1 MNNVMRVTLPL
12 LVAGVSAHYDSNL
25 NPTRYGDPA
34 GGCMKDEK
42 AVQATGLPGS
52 FGAPDC
58 RKDACPTDIPTN
70 VTAAPQCAL
79 TGQLGDK
86 KCALICYLHTGC

>member
-1 MNNVMRVTLPL
+1 MKLALPL
-12 LVAGVSAHYDSNL
+12 AFAAVSAQYDV
-25 NPTRYGDPA
+25 NPTHYGDPA

-52 FGAPDC
+52 FCAPDC
-58 RKDACPTDIPTN
+58 RKEACPTDIPAN